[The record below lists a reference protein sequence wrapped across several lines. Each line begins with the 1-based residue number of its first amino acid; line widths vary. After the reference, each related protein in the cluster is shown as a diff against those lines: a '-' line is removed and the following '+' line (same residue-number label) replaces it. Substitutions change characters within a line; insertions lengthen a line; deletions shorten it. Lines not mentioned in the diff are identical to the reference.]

1 LHIRFEDP
9 ILRRLAAEPAFAP
22 EEWDEREISH
32 FRLVAQCAQA
42 AQVADDLH
50 VSRVLCIRPHAGGQP
65 DTWFVQLGP
74 GRRLLLAFGTDT
86 TSPAVM
92 FSVLSMEMER
102 TR

>member
-1 LHIRFEDP
+1 MQIRFGDQT
-9 ILRRLAAEPAFAP
+9 LRRLAAEPAYAP
-22 EEWDEREISH
+22 EGWDEPEISH

-50 VSRVLCIRPHAGGQP
+50 ATRVLRIRPHADGQP
-65 DTWFVQLGP
+65 GTWFVQLSP

-86 TSPAVM
+86 PSPAVM

-102 TR
+102 PR

>member
-1 LHIRFEDP
+1 M
-9 ILRRLAAEPAFAP
+9 
-22 EEWDEREISH
+22 SH

-50 VSRVLCIRPHAGGQP
+50 ATRVLRIRPNVDGQRG
-65 DTWFVQLGP
+65 TWYVQLSS

-86 TSPAVM
+86 TSPTLM
-92 FSVLSMEMER
+92 FSVLSMEMGK